1 MIDDNVL
8 FKDSVDMTQKLIEL
22 RKDKWS
28 IAPYPMERHG
38 FVHPDAWYDEYRRI
52 DELFED
58 TLKP

>member
-1 MIDDNVL
+1 MA
-8 FKDSVDMTQKLIEL
+8 QKLIEL

-28 IAPYPMERHG
+28 IAPYPTERHG

-52 DELFED
+52 DELFVE